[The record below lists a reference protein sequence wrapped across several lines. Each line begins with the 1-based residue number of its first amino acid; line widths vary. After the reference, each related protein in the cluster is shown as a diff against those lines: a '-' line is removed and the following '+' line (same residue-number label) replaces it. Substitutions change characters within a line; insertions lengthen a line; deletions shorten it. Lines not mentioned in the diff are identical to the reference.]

1 MCVARAPVSC
11 PRVSR
16 SGELLRLATAGSVDD
31 GKSTLIGRLLYDA
44 KALMADEVAR
54 AEVDLAHLID
64 GLRAEREQ
72 GITIDVAYR
81 FFATPNRSFI
91 IADTPGHVRY
101 TRNMVTG
108 ASTADAALV
117 LIDARSGIVEQ
128 SRRHASIAALLGI
141 RHLIACVN
149 KMDLLDFD
157 EERFRE
163 IESGFAAMAERLGI
177 EDASAIPMS
186 ALEGDNVVDA
196 SERTPWYGAPPLLT
210 QLEQLEVAED
220 RNLEDVRFPVQL
232 TVRDTDYRG
241 YAGRVAGGVL
251 RVGEEVLVL
260 PAGERTTIARIDT
273 PRGPVESVEP
283 PLSATVVL
291 ADELDVGRGDMI
303 CGPASPPAVARH
315 IEATVCW
322 MHETPLRPGARY
334 ELKHTTRRVRATIEE
349 VHSRVDMATLDS
361 VEMSGP
367 PAQLELNDIGRVRL
381 RTTAP
386 LLADPYSRN
395 RVSGA
400 FILVDEATFETVGAG
415 MIVTASEEAGRPPGP
430 HSPDVVWHDPPMPRR
445 ERWDILGVRGATV
458 WLTGLPGAGKS
469 TIGEELERRLVAAGR
484 PAYLLDGEN
493 LRHGL
498 SADLGFS
505 DADRHEHAR
514 RAANVASLLADT
526 GNIAI
531 VALVSPMAADRAYA
545 RELHEQADLP
555 FIEAW
560 VDTPLEVCERRDP
573 AGLYRRAWA
582 GELTGFT
589 GVDAPYEEPDRPDVR
604 LHGGDEPVERSVE
617 RLLEALD
624 RG

>member
-1 MCVARAPVSC
+1 M
-11 PRVSR
+11 SR

-31 GKSTLIGRLLYDA
+31 GKSTLIGRLLYDS
-44 KALMADEVAR
+44 KSLMADEMER

-81 FFATPNRSFI
+81 FFATPRRSFI

-117 LIDARSGIVEQ
+117 LVDARTGIIEQ
-128 SRRHASIAALLGI
+128 SRRHASIASLLGI
-141 RHLIACVN
+141 RHLVACVN
-149 KMDLLDFD
+149 KMDLVEFD
-157 EERFRE
+157 ESRFRE

-177 EDASAIPMS
+177 HDARAIPMS
-186 ALEGDNVVDA
+186 ALDGDNVVDR
-196 SERTPWYGAPPLLT
+196 SERMPWFDGAPLLD

-220 RNLEDVRFPVQL
+220 RELEHVRFPVQL
-232 TVRDTDYRG
+232 TIRDTDYRG
-241 YAGRVAGGVL
+241 YAGRLAGGVL
-251 RVGEEVLVL
+251 RTGDEVLVL
-260 PAGERTTIARIDT
+260 PSGETSTIARIDT
-273 PRGPVESVEP
+273 PRGPAESVEP
-283 PLSATVVL
+283 PLTATVVL

-303 CGPASPPAVARH
+303 VSPGSPPAVARH
-315 IEATVCW
+315 IEATICW
-322 MHETPLRPGARY
+322 MHESALRPGARY

-349 VHSRVDMATLDS
+349 IQSRVDMATLDS
-361 VEMSGP
+361 VER
-367 PAQLELNDIGRVRL
+367 PAELELNDIGKVRL

-400 FILVDEATFETVGAG
+400 FILVDETTFETVGAG
-415 MIVTASEEAGRPPGP
+415 MIETASEEAGRPPGP

-445 ERWDILGVRGATV
+445 ERWDILGVRGATI

-514 RAANVASLLADT
+514 RAANVASILADT
-526 GNIAI
+526 GNVAI

-545 RELHEQADLP
+545 RELHEQADLR
-555 FIEAW
+555 FLEAW

-589 GVDAPYEEPDRPDVR
+589 GVDAPYEPPDRPDVR
-604 LHGGDEPVERSVE
+604 LHGADEPVERLG
-617 RLLEALD
+617 RAPA
-624 RG
+624 RGARPGLSSR